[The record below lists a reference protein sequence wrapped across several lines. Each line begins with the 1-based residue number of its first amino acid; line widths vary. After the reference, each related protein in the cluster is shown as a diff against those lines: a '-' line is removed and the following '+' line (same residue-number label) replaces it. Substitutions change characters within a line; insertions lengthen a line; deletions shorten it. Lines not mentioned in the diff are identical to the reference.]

1 LTVTVVGAGVVG
13 LTCAVRLA
21 EAGHRV
27 RVLTREPPLATTS
40 AVAGALWSPY
50 LVQPRERVDA
60 WAARTYRVLAE
71 LATREPESGVSMRE
85 LRSFSRDAQ
94 PDPSWRFAVDR
105 FRRLRGDELPAGYR
119 DGWSASVPV
128 PETPRYL
135 PWLAA
140 RLARAGVVAEVV
152 SGGVPSLAA
161 AGEGASLVVHCSG
174 LGARTLAGDSTVV
187 PVRGQVALLENPG
200 IEHAVLDEDDAAAP
214 TYVIPR
220 RDDCVVGGTAEVGGE
235 SLVPDPAVTATI
247 LARAVKLVPALASAR
262 LLDVRVGLRPGRPV
276 VRLELVPGHVG
287 GPAGAATPPVI
298 HCYGH
303 GGAGHTLAWGCADE
317 VLALAGHALGAAS

>member
-1 LTVTVVGAGVVG
+1 VTVVGAGVVG
-13 LTCAVRLA
+13 LTCAVRLV

-27 RVLTREPPLATTS
+27 RVIAREGPLATTS

-60 WAARTYRVLAE
+60 WAARAYRVLAE

-85 LRSFSRDAQ
+85 LRSFSRGAQ
-94 PDPSWRFAVDR
+94 PDPSWRFAVDG

-119 DGWSASVPV
+119 DGWSAPVPV

-135 PWLAA
+135 PWLVA
-140 RLARAGVVAEVV
+140 RLARAGVVAEVAPA
-152 SGGVPSLAA
+152 GVPSLAA
-161 AGEGASLVVHCSG
+161 AGDGASLVVHCSG

-187 PVRGQVALLENPG
+187 PVRGQVALVENPG
-200 IEHAVLDEDDAAAP
+200 IEHAVLDEDDPAAP
-214 TYVIPR
+214 IYVIPR
-220 RDDCVVGGTAEVGGE
+220 RDDCVVGGTAEVGVE
-235 SLVPDPAVTATI
+235 SLVPDPAVTAVI
-247 LARAVKLVPALASAR
+247 LARAVRLVPALVGAR
-262 LLDVRVGLRPGRPV
+262 LLDVRVGLRPGRPA
-276 VRLELVPGHVG
+276 VRLELVPGQ
-287 GPAGAATPPVI
+287 AGSAARTATPPVI

-317 VLALAGHALGAAS
+317 VLVLAERALSTAS